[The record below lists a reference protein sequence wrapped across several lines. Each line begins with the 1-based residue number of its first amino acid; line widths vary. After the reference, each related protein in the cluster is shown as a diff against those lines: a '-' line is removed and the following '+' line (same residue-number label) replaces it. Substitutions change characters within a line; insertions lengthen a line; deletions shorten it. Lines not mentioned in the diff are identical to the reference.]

1 MFNKILRISL
11 FLLIIVIGILY
22 FQTTTNLVAAGAVI
36 SDLKKEN
43 TITLT
48 ERQKRAVELSN
59 ALSLNK
65 VEQSAQDNGLI
76 QDSKFVYINVLP
88 SSLAVSK
95 K

>member
-1 MFNKILRISL
+1 
-11 FLLIIVIGILY
+11 
-22 FQTTTNLVAAGAVI
+22 
-36 SDLKKEN
+36 
-43 TITLT
+43 LT

>member
-22 FQTTTNLVAAGAVI
+22 FQTTTDLVAAGAVI